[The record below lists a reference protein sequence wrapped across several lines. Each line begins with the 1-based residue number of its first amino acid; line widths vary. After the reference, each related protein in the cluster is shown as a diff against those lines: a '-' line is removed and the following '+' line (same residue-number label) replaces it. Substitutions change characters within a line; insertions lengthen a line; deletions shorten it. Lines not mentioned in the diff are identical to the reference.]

1 MSRKQRVTT
10 ALLLAPIPVLAVL
23 FLPTPWL
30 AAAVAAVPLAGRGDW
45 PAGAGLEETP
55 ARLAFLTANALL
67 MVALVWG
74 GGPSLFTLKVASLV
88 GVVWWGFV
96 LLWLARPRL
105 GAVDSHAARSFKLLA
120 GSLCVVPAWCA
131 LGWLHWED
139 PLGPRWTLFA
149 LALVWAADSGA
160 YFAGSKF
167 GKRKLAPSIS
177 PGKTW
182 EGVFGGL
189 LASLL
194 LAALVL
200 PLLGLA
206 WSSLPALALLT
217 LVTAGISVVG
227 DLFESLMKRHSG
239 VKDSG
244 AIFPGHGGLMDRL
257 DSLLAALPVF
267 VVGKAW
273 LGL

>member
-1 MSRKQRVTT
+1 MSREQRVTT
-10 ALLLAPIPVLAVL
+10 ALLLAPVPILGVL

-30 AAAVAAVPLAGRGDW
+30 AAAVAAVLLAGLW
-45 PAGAGLEETP
+45 EWTAFAGLEEKP
-55 ARLAFLTANALL
+55 ARLLFLTANALL
-67 MVALVWG
+67 MAALVWG

-96 LLWLARPRL
+96 LLWLARPRM
-105 GAVDSHAARSFKLLA
+105 GAGDNHATRSFKLLA

-139 PLGPRWTLFA
+139 PLGPRWALFA
-149 LALVWAADSGA
+149 LMLVWAADSGA
-160 YFAGSKF
+160 YFTGSKF
-167 GKRKLAPSIS
+167 GKRKLAPGIS

-182 EGVFGGL
+182 EGVYGGL
-189 LASLL
+189 AASVL
-194 LAALVL
+194 LATLAL

-217 LVTAGISVVG
+217 VVTAAFSVVG

-244 AIFPGHGGLMDRL
+244 AMFPGHGGLMDRL

-273 LGL
+273 LSL

>member
-1 MSRKQRVTT
+1 MSRKQRITT
-10 ALLLAPIPVLAVL
+10 ALLLAPVPVLAVL
-23 FLPTPWL
+23 LLPTPWL
-30 AAAVAAVPLAGRGDW
+30 AAAVAAVMLAGLW
-45 PAGAGLEETP
+45 EWTAFAGLEEKP
-55 ARLAFLTANALL
+55 ARLMFLTANALL
-67 MVALVWG
+67 MAALVWG

-88 GVVWWGFV
+88 GVVWWGLV
-96 LLWLARPRL
+96 LLWLARPRFAAADSQ
-105 GAVDSHAARSFKLLA
+105 GARGFKLLA
-120 GSLCVVPAWCA
+120 GSLCALPAWCA
-131 LGWLHWED
+131 LGWLHSED

-160 YFAGSKF
+160 YFTGSKF
-167 GKRKLAPSIS
+167 GKRKLAPAIS

-189 LASLL
+189 AASVL

-200 PLLGLA
+200 PLLGLS
-206 WSSLPALALLT
+206 WSSLLALALLT
-217 LVTAGISVVG
+217 LATAAISVVG